1 MNPNT
6 FGYMGSSSTYKTGLS
21 HLVQRPLS
29 NYQSHQNAGTV
40 LITHFLLPFTL
51 PFRTNL
57 FILHKC
63 CSGCHNFLKTVA
75 LLCPLSKIALY
86 NMLQYLHNLKCIELK
101 DNSEPH
107 SSIESSCKK
116 GQSLELQSGAHEW
129 QTDQRFINK
138 AIQGYPLCLKKLDLL
153 PTDLLY
159 SSSNNSNSSQQ
170 GGTNHSLQLYTDI
183 LLNFVNHV
191 CIF

>member
-129 QTDQRFINK
+129 QTDRRFINK
-138 AIQGYPLCLKKLDLL
+138 AIGFALRNLIYCPRIYCIAALTI
-153 PTDLLY
+153 PTAA
-159 SSSNNSNSSQQ
+159 NRVAPITHCN
-170 GGTNHSLQLYTDI
+170 YT
-183 LLNFVNHV
+183 L
-191 CIF
+191 IFY